1 MNALL
6 KIVKN
11 GRCHVVS
18 VVGIVRITGGQ
29 RRGGLNMDDENRD
42 RWLTDG
48 DCSKCRKKIIVV
60 QSVLLV
66 RGQLML
72 S

>member
-1 MNALL
+1 
-6 KIVKN
+6 
-11 GRCHVVS
+11 
-18 VVGIVRITGGQ
+18 
-29 RRGGLNMDDENRD
+29 MDDENRD

-66 RGQLML
+66 RGQSML